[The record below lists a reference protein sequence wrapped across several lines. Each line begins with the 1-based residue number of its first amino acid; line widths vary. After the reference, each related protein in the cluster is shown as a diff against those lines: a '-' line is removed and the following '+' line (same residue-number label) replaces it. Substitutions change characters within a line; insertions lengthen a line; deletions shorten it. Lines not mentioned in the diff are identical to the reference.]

1 MPCVPSIARKDPTL
15 NKPNDLTPPSRVR
28 DEQEEHDLQLDGD
41 NLPSRAAAVHEK
53 IREEG
58 EKELNRTVSALAW
71 SAVAAGLSMSFSML
85 AKGLL
90 RAHLPDTDVGFLV
103 ESFGYTIG
111 FLVVI
116 MARQQLFTEN
126 TVTAVLPAMSQPR
139 LSKFLCLLR
148 LWGVVLLGNLVGV
161 AISAWAIL
169 ALPIF
174 SAETHQAFLT
184 LGEHILENTPMQM
197 FAKGIVAGW
206 MIATMVWL
214 LPSAGS
220 AKIWVILIVTYL
232 VAIGE
237 FTHII
242 VGSTEVMY
250 LVFSG
255 HAGWSEYLFHFG
267 LPTLLGNV
275 FGGTFIFA
283 LISHAQIRSDGER

>member
-1 MPCVPSIARKDPTL
+1 MSKHH
-15 NKPNDLTPPSRVR
+15 NLTPPSRVKK
-28 DEQEEHDLQLDGD
+28 DEDDEHDLHLNGEA
-41 NLPSRAAAVHEK
+41 LPSRAAAVHES

-58 EKELNRTVSALAW
+58 EIELSRTVSALLW
-71 SAVAAGLSMSFSML
+71 SAIAAGLSMSFSML
-85 AKGLL
+85 AKGLM
-90 RAHLPDTDVGFLV
+90 RAHLPETDVGFLV
-103 ESFGYTIG
+103 ESLGYTVG

-126 TVTAVLPAMSQPR
+126 TVTAVLPVMSQPR
-139 LSKFLCLLR
+139 IVRFLCLLR
-148 LWGVVLLGNLVGV
+148 LWGVVLVGNLIGV

-174 SAETHQAFLT
+174 SSETHQAFLT
-184 LGEHILENTPMQM
+184 LGEHILQNTPMQM

-250 LVFSG
+250 LVF
-255 HAGWSEYLFHFG
+255 AGQASWSDYLFHFG
-267 LPTLLGNV
+267 LPTLAGNV

-283 LISHAQIRSDGER
+283 LISHAQIRSDSDR

>member
-1 MPCVPSIARKDPTL
+1 MT
-15 NKPNDLTPPSRVR
+15 NHHDLTPPSRVR
-28 DEQEEHDLQLDGD
+28 QEDDEHDLQLDGEH
-41 NLPSRAAAVHEK
+41 LPSKAAAVHEY

-58 EKELNRTVSALAW
+58 EKELNRTVSALLW
-71 SAVAAGLSMSFSML
+71 SAIAAGLSMSFSML

-90 RAHLPDTDVGFLV
+90 HARLPDNDVGFLV
-103 ESFGYTIG
+103 ESLGYTVG

-126 TVTAVLPAMSQPR
+126 TVTAVLPVMSQPR
-139 LSKFLCLLR
+139 IGKFLCLLR
-148 LWGVVLLGNLVGV
+148 LWGVVLVGNLVGV
-161 AISAWAIL
+161 AVSAWAIL
-169 ALPIF
+169 VLPIF
-174 SAETHQAFLT
+174 SMQTHEAFLS

-214 LPSAGS
+214 LPSASS

-232 VAIGE
+232 VAIGG

-255 HAGWSEYLFHFG
+255 HASWGEYLFRFG

-275 FGGTFIFA
+275 VGGTFIFA
-283 LISHAQIRSDGER
+283 LISHAQIRSDSDN

>member
-1 MPCVPSIARKDPTL
+1 M
-15 NKPNDLTPPSRVR
+15 NKHHDLTPPSRVAK
-28 DEQEEHDLQLDGD
+28 DDEEHDLHLNGD
-41 NLPSRAAAVHEK
+41 ELPSKAAAVHEF

-58 EKELNRTVSALAW
+58 EKELSRTVSALLW
-71 SAVAAGLSMSFSML
+71 SAIAAGLSMSFSML

-90 RAHLPDTDVGFLV
+90 RAHLPDNDIGFLV
-103 ESFGYTIG
+103 ESLGYTVG

-126 TVTAVLPAMSQPR
+126 TVTAVLPVMSQPR
-139 LSKFLCLLR
+139 IGRFLCLLR
-148 LWGVVLLGNLVGV
+148 LWGVVLVGNLVGV
-161 AISAWAIL
+161 AVSAWAIL

-174 SAETHQAFLT
+174 STQTHEAFLA
-184 LGEHILENTPMQM
+184 LGEHILVNTPMQK

-232 VAIGE
+232 VAIVE

-242 VGSTEVMY
+242 VGS
-250 LVFSG
+250 
-255 HAGWSEYLFHFG
+255 
-267 LPTLLGNV
+267 
-275 FGGTFIFA
+275 
-283 LISHAQIRSDGER
+283 RSFDPRTS

>member
-1 MPCVPSIARKDPTL
+1 MTDP
-15 NKPNDLTPPSRVR
+15 NHLTPPSRVKE
-28 DEQEEHDLQLDGD
+28 DDEHDLQLNDD
-41 NLPSRAAAVHEK
+41 KLPSRAAAVHET

-58 EKELNRTVSALAW
+58 QKELSRTVSALFW
-71 SAVAAGLSMSFSML
+71 SAMAAGLSMSFSML

-90 RAHLPDTDVGFLV
+90 RARLPESDVGFLI
-103 ESFGYTIG
+103 ESLGYTVG

-126 TVTAVLPAMSQPR
+126 TVTAVLPVMSQPR
-139 LSKFLCLLR
+139 VMRLLQLLR
-148 LWGVVLLGNLVGV
+148 LWGVVLFGNLVGV

-169 ALPIF
+169 TLPIF
-174 SAETHQAFLT
+174 STPTHEVFIT
-184 LGEHILENTPMQM
+184 LGENILGNTPMQM
-197 FAKGIVAGW
+197 FAKGIIAGW

-250 LVFSG
+250 LVF
-255 HAGWSEYLFHFG
+255 AGQASWPEYLFHFG
-267 LPTLLGNV
+267 LPTLAGNV
-275 FGGTFIFA
+275 VGGTFIFA
-283 LISHAQIRSDGER
+283 LISHAQIRSDSDH

>member
-1 MPCVPSIARKDPTL
+1 MSKHHS
-15 NKPNDLTPPSRVR
+15 LTPPSRVR
-28 DEQEEHDLQLDGD
+28 EEEDEHDLQLNGED
-41 NLPSRAAAVHEK
+41 LPSKAAAVHES

-58 EKELNRTVSALAW
+58 EKELSRTVSALLW
-71 SAVAAGLSMSFSML
+71 SAIAAGLSMSFSML

-90 RAHLPDTDVGFLV
+90 HARLPDSDIGFLV
-103 ESFGYTIG
+103 ESLGYTVG

-126 TVTAVLPAMSQPR
+126 TVTAVLPVMSQPR
-139 LSKFLCLLR
+139 FGKFVCLLR
-148 LWGVVLLGNLVGV
+148 LWGVVLIGNLVGV
-161 AISAWAIL
+161 AVSAWAIL

-174 SAETHQAFLT
+174 SMQTHEAFLS

-197 FAKGIVAGW
+197 FSKGIVAGW

-232 VAIGE
+232 VAIGG

-255 HAGWSEYLFHFG
+255 HASWADYLFRFG
-267 LPTLLGNV
+267 LPTLLGNLV
-275 FGGTFIFA
+275 GGTFIFA
-283 LISHAQIRSDGER
+283 LISHAQIRSDSDN

>member
-1 MPCVPSIARKDPTL
+1 MSKHD
-15 NKPNDLTPPSRVR
+15 DLTPPSRVKG
-28 DEQEEHDLQLDGD
+28 DGEEHDLHLNGD
-41 NLPSRAAAVHEK
+41 ELPSRAAAVHET

-58 EKELNRTVSALAW
+58 EKELGRTVSALLW
-71 SAVAAGLSMSFSML
+71 SAIAAGLSMSFSML
-85 AKGLL
+85 AKGIL
-90 RAHLPDTDVGFLV
+90 RAHLPMTDGGFLI
-103 ESFGYTIG
+103 ESIGYTVG

-126 TVTAVLPAMSQPR
+126 TVTAVLPVMSQPR
-139 LSKFLCLLR
+139 LDRFLCLLR
-148 LWGVVLLGNLVGV
+148 LWGVVLIGNLIGV
-161 AISAWAIL
+161 FVSAWAIY

-174 SAETHQAFLT
+174 SMDTHEAFLA

-232 VAIGE
+232 VAIGG

-250 LVFSG
+250 LVFAG
-255 HAGWSEYLFHFG
+255 HADWTEYLFHFG
-267 LPTLLGNV
+267 LPTLAGNV

-283 LISHAQIRSDGER
+283 LISHAQIRSDSDR

>member
-1 MPCVPSIARKDPTL
+1 LSNHT
-15 NKPNDLTPPSRVR
+15 NLTPPSRVAK
-28 DEQEEHDLQLDGD
+28 DDEEHDLQLNGD
-41 NLPSRAAAVHEK
+41 ELPSRAAAVHES

-58 EKELNRTVSALAW
+58 EKELSRTVSALLW
-71 SAVAAGLSMSFSML
+71 SAIAAGLSMSFSML

-90 RAHLPDTDVGFLV
+90 RAHLPDTDIGFLV
-103 ESFGYTIG
+103 ESLGYTVG

-126 TVTAVLPAMSQPR
+126 TVTAVLPVMSQPR
-139 LSKFLCLLR
+139 IGRFICLLR
-148 LWGVVLLGNLVGV
+148 LWGVVLVGNLIGV
-161 AISAWAIL
+161 AVSAWAIL

-174 SAETHQAFLT
+174 SAPTHEAFLT
-184 LGEHILENTPMQM
+184 LGEHILQNTPMQM
-197 FAKGIVAGW
+197 FSKGIVAGW

-255 HAGWSEYLFHFG
+255 HASWAEYLFRFG

-275 FGGTFIFA
+275 VGGTFIFA
-283 LISHAQIRSDGER
+283 LISHAQIRSDSDR

>member
-1 MPCVPSIARKDPTL
+1 MSKHHS
-15 NKPNDLTPPSRVR
+15 LTPPSRVKEGE
-28 DEQEEHDLQLDGD
+28 DEHDLQLNGED
-41 NLPSRAAAVHEK
+41 LPSKAAAVHES

-58 EKELNRTVSALAW
+58 EKELSRTVSALLW
-71 SAVAAGLSMSFSML
+71 SAIAAGLSMSFSML

-90 RAHLPDTDVGFLV
+90 RAHLPDNDIGFLV
-103 ESFGYTIG
+103 ESLGYTVG

-126 TVTAVLPAMSQPR
+126 TVTAVLPVMSQPR
-139 LSKFLCLLR
+139 LGKFVCLLR
-148 LWGVVLLGNLVGV
+148 LWGVVLIGNLVGV
-161 AISAWAIL
+161 AVSAWAIL

-174 SAETHQAFLT
+174 SMQTHEAFLA
-184 LGEHILENTPMQM
+184 LGEHILVNTPMQM
-197 FAKGIVAGW
+197 FSKGIVAGW

-255 HAGWSEYLFHFG
+255 HASWAEYLFRFG

-275 FGGTFIFA
+275 VGGTFIFA
-283 LISHAQIRSDGER
+283 LISHAQIRSDSDR